1 MDRHKIKKDHKEEN
15 LAIKKLSEELEKVK
29 NERESYKNKYLRAL
43 ADYQNYEKRVKDE
56 RNRLMEVANSETIL
70 KLLPF
75 LDDLDK
81 AEIFVKDPG
90 LKIIKDKFTQ
100 TLKEIGLEEIQILKK
115 QFDPHTAEAIDVVE
129 GNEDNIVNEV
139 LRKGYL
145 YKGKVLRVAQ
155 VKVTKKLKD

>member
-115 QFDPHTAEAIDVVE
+115 QYQQWPCKMVFPSEMF
-129 GNEDNIVNEV
+129 
-139 LRKGYL
+139 
-145 YKGKVLRVAQ
+145 
-155 VKVTKKLKD
+155 